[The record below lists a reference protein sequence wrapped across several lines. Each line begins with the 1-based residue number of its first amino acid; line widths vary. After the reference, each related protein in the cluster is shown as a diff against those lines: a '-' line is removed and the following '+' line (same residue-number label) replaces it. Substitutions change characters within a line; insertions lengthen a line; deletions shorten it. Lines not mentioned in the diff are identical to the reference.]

1 MGSTNLFAKQDLILR
16 NRRLSAYG
24 LISLSRGALVVSMMM
39 LAVAPWFVP
48 DTYSVVA
55 HTLSESGGQGV
66 DGAWVFRL
74 GLIFAASAVVTIT
87 STARAVWS
95 PTARWWMN
103 TYAFG
108 VVLLAIFP
116 ESPFDPGPYNEMV
129 QTLHTA
135 SGAIAAI
142 AFILGIATVSISR
155 PHRETWTRAFD
166 WIVIAAVA
174 VIPQVMLVV
183 TYPGALQRAMVFL
196 GYVWLL
202 IETMRIARQNRAT
215 SLT

>member
-24 LISLSRGALVVSMMM
+24 LIRLSRGALVVSMIT
-39 LAVAPWFVP
+39 LAVAPRFVP
-48 DTYSVVA
+48 DTYSMVE

-66 DGAWVFRL
+66 DGAWVFRMS
-74 GLIFAASAVVTIT
+74 LILAASAVVTIT
-87 STARAVWS
+87 SSAKQFWS
-95 PTARWWMN
+95 STTRWWLN

-129 QTLHTA
+129 ATLHTA

-142 AFILGIATVSISR
+142 AFMLGIATVSISR
-155 PHRETWTRAFD
+155 PRRETWTRVFD

-183 TYPGALQRAMVFL
+183 TYPGALQRAMVLL

-202 IETMRIARQNRAT
+202 IETTRIARQIRAT
-215 SLT
+215 SLA